1 MDRVE
6 IRHRVREAL
15 NSVDFP
21 ATKDDLVAAA
31 EGSGDE
37 DAARAV
43 RGLPLATY
51 DNYDEVLR
59 SISTPGG

>member
-6 IRHRVREAL
+6 IRHQVREAL

-21 ATKDDLVAAA
+21 ATKDELVDAA
-31 EGSGDE
+31 EASGDE
-37 DAARAV
+37 DAVRAV
-43 RGLPLATY
+43 RGLPPATY

-59 SISTPGG
+59 SIHTPGG

>member
-15 NSVDFP
+15 NAVDFP
-21 ATKDDLVAAA
+21 ATKDELVSAV

-37 DAARAV
+37 EAVRAV
-43 RGLPLATY
+43 RGLPPATY
-51 DNYDEVLR
+51 DNHDEVLQ
-59 SISTPGG
+59 SIRTPGG